1 MIEAIF
7 TWALMALS
15 VAGTLLVIRRR
26 VLGYYLW
33 VVSNIGWIAVDF
45 HRGVYAQALLF
56 FIYLALS
63 VYGIWDAKNDSI
75 ERLRRNRA

>member
-1 MIEAIF
+1 MIEGIL
-7 TWALMALS
+7 TWGLMFLS

-26 VLGYYLW
+26 ISGYYLW

-45 HRGVYAQALLF
+45 HKGVYAQALLF
-56 FIYLALS
+56 FVYLALS
-63 VYGIWDAKNDSI
+63 VYGIWDARNDQI